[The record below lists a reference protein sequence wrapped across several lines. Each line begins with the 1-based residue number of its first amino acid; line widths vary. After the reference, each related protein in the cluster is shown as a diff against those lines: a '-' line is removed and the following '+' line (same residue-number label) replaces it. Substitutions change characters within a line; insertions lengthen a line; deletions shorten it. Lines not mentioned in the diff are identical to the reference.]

1 MLCYYMVMLYT
12 DSPVFCVSEEEGVLQ
27 EMLDWNVCPVVGCF
41 WSNAVLIE
49 LYTEVLGI
57 WMHNPPHL
65 CASSPTCFKC

>member
-1 MLCYYMVMLYT
+1 MCNLSLMFKEACFECFEYLG
-12 DSPVFCVSEEEGVLQ
+12 EEGVLQ

-49 LYTEVLGI
+49 LYSEVLGI

-65 CASSPTCFKC
+65 CVSSPTCFKC